1 MGYCFYWSRLKG
13 VKLSGQNYGFQ
24 PIGAKL
30 WVQIEWFKSSLCANQ
45 GGQLNLGVI
54 ICVHN
59 NWCKNLG
66 ANALGGQINGCNQ
79 MSANLRWC

>member
-1 MGYCFYWSRLKG
+1 M
-13 VKLSGQNYGFQ
+13 
-24 PIGAKL
+24 
-30 WVQIEWFKSSLCANQ
+30 QIEWFKSSLCANQ